1 MAGAI
6 SDVAALAGVSKA
18 TASRALTGRGYVS
31 SETKERVIRAAA
43 EIGYVPSPI
52 AASLVTGRTKNIG
65 VITPFVGRWFFGE
78 ILEGVEAA
86 LLDRGYDLTLYNLH
100 PDSPDRDRVFDYFLA
115 RKRFDGML
123 AIGVETTADEVERLL
138 RIERPIVG
146 IGAIQGIPCISID
159 DETVASD
166 ATEHLLTLGHTRIVH
181 LGGIGAEDHPH
192 TVQGRRYAGFRA
204 AMARAGLGVERA
216 FFTAELSVPGG
227 YEAAAQLLRDVR
239 TRPTAVF
246 AATDELAIGVIIAA
260 RRLGIA
266 VPAELSVIGIDGH
279 EFAEMFALTTFE
291 QHPQAQGAYA
301 VSLLL
306 DHLDDHAADPAAD
319 SSSATSPAP
328 LAPEPWP
335 TRLVVRSSTTRP
347 DQPPSVL

>member
-1 MAGAI
+1 MNAAI

-31 SETKERVIRAAA
+31 AETKERVVRAAA

-78 ILEGVEAA
+78 ILEGVESA

-100 PDSPDRDRVFDYFLA
+100 PDSPDRNRVFDYFLA

-123 AIGVETTADEVERLL
+123 AIGVDTTPDEVERLL
-138 RIERPIVG
+138 RVDRPVVG
-146 IGAIQGIPCISID
+146 IGSVQGIPCISID
-159 DETVASD
+159 DLTVASD
-166 ATEHLLTLGHTRIVH
+166 ATEHLLTLGHTRIAHV
-181 LGGIGAEDHPH
+181 GGIGAVEHPL
-192 TVQGRRYAGFRA
+192 TVHGLRYAGFRA
-204 AMARAGLGVERA
+204 AMSRAGHAQDGTFL
-216 FFTAELSVPGG
+216 TAELSVPGG
-227 YEAAAQLLRDVR
+227 YEAAAQLLRDAR

-246 AATDELAIGVIIAA
+246 AATDEVAIGIIIAA

-279 EFAEMFALTTFE
+279 EYADMFALTTFE
-291 QHPQAQGAYA
+291 QHPQAQGVRA
-301 VSLLL
+301 VELLV
-306 DHLDDHAADPAAD
+306 DHLDDEVRTPPPA
-319 SSSATSPAP
+319 
-328 LAPEPWP
+328 EVWP
-335 TRLVVRSSTTRP
+335 TRLIVRSSTTRP
-347 DQPPSVL
+347 DHAAL